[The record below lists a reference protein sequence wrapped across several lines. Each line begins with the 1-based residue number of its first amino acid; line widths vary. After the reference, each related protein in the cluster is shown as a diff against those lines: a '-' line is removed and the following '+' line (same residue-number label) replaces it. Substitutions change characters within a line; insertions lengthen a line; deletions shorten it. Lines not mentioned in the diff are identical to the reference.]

1 MNIDVIGLEKQK
13 SNDCLIAA
21 KTFPYFIFGSFI
33 KGDKGNI
40 YRNEVY
46 ELIQYFLDYQCG
58 ADFKPEGSKG
68 DYIPSNYKFKKIKTL
83 IDKEARFMFSQQ
95 PEIKVKARLT
105 DDKSLQD
112 VEYLQTVVNEVLKN
126 SGFSNLLLQSAK
138 DCFIAKRIAALVD
151 YSEEDGIAIHFY
163 NSLQFYYE
171 YQYGTNKLI
180 KFVSFECVEQDVT
193 VGGSLYLVNEYTVR
207 SGAVYMSSAIYKGS
221 GVLSEQLIE
230 EHRTDLKQIPV
241 AIIINDGTLMNKRGM
256 SEVRQLAE
264 GEATYSKLANADVD
278 CVRKGM
284 NPIRYTVD
292 MSRETTKNLSSS
304 AGSYWDLEHN
314 MNLDEPTPM
323 IGTLSPDMGHTEALK
338 NTLDRINSEMYNEL
352 DIPNIS
358 EETLVGTITSGKSI
372 KALYYS
378 LMVRCDEKFKTW
390 KPAIENIIKF
400 VLEIVLLNKDI
411 TKTIYEIPQLND
423 VEYDIVINEK
433 YALLDDELEEK
444 SSDMEEVQ
452 NNLRS
457 VKSYLKKHRH
467 EDLITDQQIDEE
479 ILQIVYEKSMFDGAI
494 ANPVLEDKTQE
505 DVEDIEI
512 NKQVEEEEIN
522 KKFEE

>member
-1 MNIDVIGLEKQK
+1 MIIDEIRVEKYK
-13 SNDCLIAA
+13 TPDCLVAA
-21 KTFPYFIFGSFI
+21 KTFPYFVFNNFI
-33 KGDKGNI
+33 NGDRGKI
-40 YRNEVY
+40 YRNETY

-58 ADFKPEGSKG
+58 ADFTPEGAKG
-68 DYIPSNYKFKKIKTL
+68 DYIPSSYKFKKIKTL

-95 PEIKVKARLT
+95 PEIKIKARLT
-105 DDKSLQD
+105 DDRSLED
-112 VEYLQTVVNEVLKN
+112 AEYLQTIVNEVLK
-126 SGFSNLLLQSAK
+126 SSAFSNMLLQSAK
-138 DCFIAKRIAALVD
+138 DCFVGKRVAALVD
-151 YSEEDGIAIHFY
+151 FSEEDGIAVHFY

-180 KFVSFECVEQDVT
+180 KFVSFDCVEQDVS
-193 VGGSLYLVNEYTVR
+193 VGGSLYLVNEYNVR
-207 SGAVYMSSAIYKGS
+207 KGIVYMSSGIYKGT
-221 GVLSEQLIE
+221 GERVEELIAE
-230 EHRTDLKQIPV
+230 NATDLKQIPV

-264 GEATYSKLANADVD
+264 GESTFSKLANADVD

-314 MNLDEPTPM
+314 MNLDDPNPM

-338 NTLDRINSEMYNEL
+338 NTLERINSEMYNEL

-400 VLEIVLLNKDI
+400 VLEIALLNKDI
-411 TKTIYEIPQLND
+411 TKTIYNVPQLND

-457 VKSYLKKHRH
+457 IKSYLKKHRH
-467 EDLITDQQIDEE
+467 EDLITDEQIEEE
-479 ILQIVYEKSMFDGAI
+479 ILQIAYEKNMFDGAML
-494 ANPVLEDKTQE
+494 NPTLEERTQE
-505 DVEDIEI
+505 EGTDIET
-512 NKQVEEEEIN
+512 NKQIEEEEISQ
-522 KKFEE
+522 KLEE